1 MVVRLFMY
9 YQMNKLK
16 KCLKFSGQLLFA
28 CMFAACMVVGVV
40 PIIPK
45 RKEQFEIEI
54 KVEQTEREMKNTAS
68 FTGSENDG

>member
-1 MVVRLFMY
+1 MY
-9 YQMNKLK
+9 YQMDKLK

-28 CMFAACMVVGVV
+28 CMFAACMVLGVV

-54 KVEQTEREMKNTAS
+54 KMEQTDKEAKHTAS
-68 FTGSENDG
+68 FTGSENEG